1 MSETSRKKQTHDRK
15 ERNPSCTLCI
25 NHGVRSKFKGH
36 KRLGCPFLS
45 CHCELCVNGRQ
56 KRVTMKKQVRLRR
69 KQMKDIGRRNNQ
81 CISPAVEPTRVSFF
95 PAAVKTGSPF
105 TEEYNTFN
113 GLEKTAKNGNGG
125 LIQSVSN
132 ILHSQFGVVGQHP
145 LNCSAYLSTPYQPQW
160 TVGDVYLGGF
170 HYNNWQ
176 ASERTASHSVIE
188 PLTSPNLAFSDNS
201 AILKYRNLSP
211 RTESNSF
218 SLSTSLEA
226 AAVLASFAGN
236 QKHRVPKL

>member
-1 MSETSRKKQTHDRK
+1 MNHFFFKR
-15 ERNPSCTLCI
+15 SCLI
-25 NHGVRSKFKGH
+25 KF
-36 KRLGCPFLS
+36 
-45 CHCELCVNGRQ
+45 
-56 KRVTMKKQVRLRR
+56 
-69 KQMKDIGRRNNQ
+69 
-81 CISPAVEPTRVSFF
+81 AVSFF
-95 PAAVKTGSPF
+95 PAVVKTGSPF
-105 TEEYNTFN
+105 TEEYSTVN
-113 GLEKTAKNGNGG
+113 GLEKTTKNGNGG

-176 ASERTASHSVIE
+176 ASERTASHSLIE

-211 RTESNSF
+211 RAESNSF

>member
-1 MSETSRKKQTHDRK
+1 M
-15 ERNPSCTLCI
+15 
-25 NHGVRSKFKGH
+25 
-36 KRLGCPFLS
+36 
-45 CHCELCVNGRQ
+45 
-56 KRVTMKKQVRLRR
+56 
-69 KQMKDIGRRNNQ
+69 
-81 CISPAVEPTRVSFF
+81 SFF

-105 TEEYNTFN
+105 TEEYSTFN

-132 ILHSQFGVVGQHP
+132 ILHSQFGVVGQQP

>member
-1 MSETSRKKQTHDRK
+1 M
-15 ERNPSCTLCI
+15 
-25 NHGVRSKFKGH
+25 
-36 KRLGCPFLS
+36 
-45 CHCELCVNGRQ
+45 
-56 KRVTMKKQVRLRR
+56 
-69 KQMKDIGRRNNQ
+69 
-81 CISPAVEPTRVSFF
+81 SFF

-105 TEEYNTFN
+105 TEEYSTFN

-236 QKHRVPKL
+236 QKHRVPKLWRRFKNFFLLILALTCFLHCLSFLWAAKELLAFFMKLWFPRNRKFLLHRIYDMCTVFLSIISENSLPDEGIPY

>member
-81 CISPAVEPTRVSFF
+81 CISPAVEPTRGNRTIFMCCFSFHRMSF
-95 PAAVKTGSPF
+95 SFGVNQALSLCIFMSTVKTVRESS
-105 TEEYNTFN
+105 
-113 GLEKTAKNGNGG
+113 A
-125 LIQSVSN
+125 
-132 ILHSQFGVVGQHP
+132 FGF
-145 LNCSAYLSTPYQPQW
+145 
-160 TVGDVYLGGF
+160 VYL
-170 HYNNWQ
+170 
-176 ASERTASHSVIE
+176 
-188 PLTSPNLAFSDNS
+188 D
-201 AILKYRNLSP
+201 LSWP
-211 RTESNSF
+211 F
-218 SLSTSLEA
+218 
-226 AAVLASFAGN
+226 
-236 QKHRVPKL
+236 K